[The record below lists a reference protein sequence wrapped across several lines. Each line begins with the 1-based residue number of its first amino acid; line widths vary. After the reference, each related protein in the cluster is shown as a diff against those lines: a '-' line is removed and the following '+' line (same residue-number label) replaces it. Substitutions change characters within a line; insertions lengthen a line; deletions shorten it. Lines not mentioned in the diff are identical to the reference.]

1 MCEELLL
8 PLSSRRDHQA
18 FDQVA
23 AISLSRA
30 FPVREVKMVDCNDW
44 IQAMVGIRV
53 IYQVYPRSFQDSDG
67 NGVGDLN
74 GIIDRLS
81 DFVELGVDA
90 IWISPVFRSPMADFG
105 YDISDYIDIDPVF
118 GNMADFYR
126 LVANSHAHGIRVILD
141 FVPNHSS
148 DPHPWFIESRSS
160 RASSK
165 RDWYIWC
172 DPAPAGGPPRHLIKD
187 AALRDNPLNPNYQ
200 KGRPDVRRNENLRQ
214 KVGIVPLTEAAAGA
228 LRLAGPITD
237 ARFSKDGCDSVWRR
251 LRARRLSCR
260 RLRGPLQAIGPIGL
274 VGGLLGRGRD
284 GGPDRRKFERQRNRA
299 ASRFLE
305 FSAVGELSA

>member
-126 LVANSHAHGIRVILD
+126 LVQIPTRMGSG
-141 FVPNHSS
+141 
-148 DPHPWFIESRSS
+148 
-160 RASSK
+160 
-165 RDWYIWC
+165 
-172 DPAPAGGPPRHLIKD
+172 
-187 AALRDNPLNPNYQ
+187 
-200 KGRPDVRRNENLRQ
+200 
-214 KVGIVPLTEAAAGA
+214 
-228 LRLAGPITD
+228 
-237 ARFSKDGCDSVWRR
+237 
-251 LRARRLSCR
+251 
-260 RLRGPLQAIGPIGL
+260 
-274 VGGLLGRGRD
+274 
-284 GGPDRRKFERQRNRA
+284 
-299 ASRFLE
+299 
-305 FSAVGELSA
+305 